1 MNTPSLCATI
11 VAALLLPMAPSSAD
25 EEGAAPSEGMKV
37 KITRDLE
44 SVEIMHGGAPVAV
57 QRVQDTANTMKPSF
71 TKTSRVC
78 PPFCVQPMKLAPGVE
93 TIGEIQMLDYLKR
106 ASDGDAGI
114 LVIDSRTVPWVQRGT
129 IPGTV
134 SIPYKKLSLRTG
146 DEDEILSLMED
157 QFGAL
162 RSGEFWDFSNARTLV
177 LFCNGMWCGQAPTN
191 IKQLLRMGYP
201 AHKLKWYR
209 GGMQAWETLGL
220 TTVKP

>member
-1 MNTPSLCATI
+1 MRKPSLSATAL
-11 VAALLLPMAPSSAD
+11 AALLIPFAPASAD
-25 EEGAAPSEGMKV
+25 EEGPAPSGGLTV
-37 KITRDLE
+37 KITRTLE
-44 SVEIMHGGAPVAV
+44 SVEIMHAGEPVVV
-57 QRVQDTANTMKPSF
+57 QRVQDTKNTMNPSF
-71 TKTSRVC
+71 TKTSRKC
-78 PPFCVQPMKLAPGVE
+78 PPFCVQPMKLAAGVE

-106 ASDGDAGI
+106 ASDGDQGI
-114 LVIDSRTVPWVQRGT
+114 LVIDSRTTPWVERGT
-129 IPGTV
+129 LPGTV
-134 SIPYKKLSLRTG
+134 SIPYKKLSLRNG
-146 DEDEILSLMED
+146 DEDEILTILED

-162 RSGEFWDFSNARTLV
+162 RNGEFWDFSNARTLV